1 MDELRD
7 IKVKI
12 TVAEDD
18 FNQAKLANDRDL
30 IKVYG
35 NLLTR
40 LIERQN
46 ILESQS
52 GNFLSIPLPNIIRLE
67 NSILIS
73 FR

>member
-7 IKVKI
+7 IKVEIDNTKKKLSQAEVGGNEALVLMYGKI
-12 TVAEDD
+12 
-18 FNQAKLANDRDL
+18 LAP
-30 IKVYG
+30 
-35 NLLTR
+35 LL
-40 LIERQN
+40 ERQN

-52 GNFLSIPLPNIIRLE
+52 GNFLSTPLPNIIRLD